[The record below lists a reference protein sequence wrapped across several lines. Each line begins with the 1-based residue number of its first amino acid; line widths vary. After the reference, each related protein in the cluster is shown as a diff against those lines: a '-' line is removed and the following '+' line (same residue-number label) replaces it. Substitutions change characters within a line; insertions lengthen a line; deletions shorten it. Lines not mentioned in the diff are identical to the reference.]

1 MDGTDMSDVAVA
13 SGMTVDELWA
23 LPDDGQRRELIDGE
37 LFVTPA
43 PQPGHQ
49 VGSGRLYLALQAAA
63 GDRLVLYA
71 PVDLL
76 VDDRTVVQPDLVV
89 YDADVRRDLDPTRPI
104 PRGTVPLVA
113 IEISS
118 PSTRRLDLVHKR
130 ELYERIG
137 VPEHWF
143 VDGDVQVVDVHD
155 LRGGAERRTASGDER
170 VPSRIM
176 DLGATVASLFEV

>member
-1 MDGTDMSDVAVA
+1 MDGAPMTDVAVA
-13 SGMTVDELWA
+13 AGMTVDELWA
-23 LPDDGQRRELIDGE
+23 IPDDGPRRELIDGE

-49 VGSGRLYLALQAAA
+49 VVSARLHLALQ
-63 GDRLVLYA
+63 GCGGERLVLNA

-89 YDADVRRDLDPTRPI
+89 YEATVRRDLDPLRPI
-104 PRGTVPLVA
+104 PRGTVPEITV
-113 IEISS
+113 EISS

-137 VPEHWF
+137 VAEYWF
-143 VDGDVQVVDVHD
+143 VDRDVRVIDVHD
-155 LRGGAERRTASGDER
+155 LRGGGVRTASGDQQI
-170 VPSRIM
+170 PSRVL
-176 DLGATVASLFEV
+176 DLDVSIASLFEL